1 MADDNKTEQPSPRR
15 REKAREK
22 GQVARSRDMSAAC
35 AAMAATMILAYQM
48 SNFPRAWGGFLR
60 DCVEGAVSGNL
71 RMDGLPPFQA
81 HSGVFVATAAALAAS
96 WIVAI
101 SSSLAQ
107 GGAVLSFSALMPT
120 ASRINPGTKLGQIFS
135 ITALRKRCY

>member
-15 REKAREK
+15 RERAREK

-35 AAMAATMILAYQM
+35 AAMAATMVLAYQITK
-48 SNFPRAWGGFLR
+48 FPQAWGGFLR
-60 DCVEGAVSGNL
+60 DCLDGAVTGNL
-71 RMDGLPPFQA
+71 RMDGLPPFMA
-81 HSGVFVATAAALAAS
+81 HSGLFVATAAALGVS
-96 WIVAI
+96 WIVAV

-107 GGAVLSFSALMPT
+107 GGAVLAPSALMPT

-135 ITALRKRCY
+135 IAALRGS